1 MKVWKISLINQCS
14 DFVLVFNP
22 LISPSDCTFL
32 DLVGLIPIIFIAIIV
47 LSFPLILFSIPNG
60 FIRILR
66 DGKRVIAPI
75 LTGTGAGASN
85 AIVTRG
91 LNRGNNQDGN
101 TGVIIKVVILVEI
114 PKVVIQEVILKVV
127 VLILKEVV

>member
-1 MKVWKISLINQCS
+1 
-14 DFVLVFNP
+14 
-22 LISPSDCTFL
+22 
-32 DLVGLIPIIFIAIIV
+32 LVGLIPIIFIAIIV